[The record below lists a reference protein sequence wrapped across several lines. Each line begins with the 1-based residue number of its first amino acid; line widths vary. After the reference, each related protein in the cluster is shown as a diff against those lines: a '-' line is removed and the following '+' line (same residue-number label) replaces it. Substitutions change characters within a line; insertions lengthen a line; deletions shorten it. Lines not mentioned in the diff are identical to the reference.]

1 MLAIVGGLLAVRE
14 SLAAPDAA
22 IMDSFASGV
31 EQPGARKPERIE
43 HLPWSAP
50 AAASAPGW
58 RFDLFSPP
66 EIVFEEKDGA
76 YFRRDA
82 VTAAPADPSVGLE
95 LRLTALRPES
105 FPIRLIGHLGD
116 TAEKRG
122 VFEDRDSG
130 EIFVAGS
137 GQIPGRAIEL
147 FDLVARDE
155 DAAEWTGVTAIVRT
169 PGIPGDVLLPEGHP
183 GETGRV
189 RAVLEFSSGATRELS
204 AGDSFEVEGVAYRL
218 AAVDSAQRRVQVER
232 RRAGSSKSEAIWIAL
247 SEPAESASA
256 EGEEVR

>member
-1 MLAIVGGLLAVRE
+1 MLAIVGDVLAVME
-14 SLAAPDAA
+14 SLAAPAPA
-22 IMDSFASGV
+22 VLESFGSGV
-31 EQPGARKPERIE
+31 EQPGARQPERIE

-76 YFRRDA
+76 YFRMDA
-82 VTAAPADPSVGLE
+82 LAAAPAGPSVGLE

-116 TAEKRG
+116 RSEKRG
-122 VFEDRDSG
+122 VFEDRVSG

-147 FDLVARDE
+147 LDLVVRDE
-155 DAAEWTGVTAIVRT
+155 DAAGRTGVTAIVRT
-169 PGIPGDVLLPEGHP
+169 PGIPGDVLLPEGQP

-189 RAVLEFSSGATRELS
+189 RAVLEFSSGAARELS

-232 RRAGSSKSEAIWIAL
+232 RRDGSSKSESIWIAL
-247 SEPAESASA
+247 SESASA